1 MRIDLYSDKSDQVFS
16 ALQRVGRV
24 HLPTIASVV
33 LSNFPIRLGE
43 DFLSFPRP
51 APQAPRNRNGPAPI
65 NVVERANGASCDGIV
80 RLPFIPDLDVQEE
93 RKPPTSCA
101 SAIALYSIP
110 FDTAAGGAIL
120 ASGCLLSVVFLWA
133 PTCSL
138 RGGATR

>member
-1 MRIDLYSDKSDQVFS
+1 MHTDLYSDKSDQVFS
-16 ALQRVGRV
+16 ALQRVGWV

-33 LSNFPIRLGE
+33 LGNFPIRLGE

-80 RLPFIPDLDVQEE
+80 RLPFIPDLDIQEE
-93 RKPPTSCA
+93 RKPPTSCT
-101 SAIALYSIP
+101 SAIALCNIP
-110 FDTAAGGAIL
+110 FDTATSDAIS

-133 PTCSL
+133 RTCSS
-138 RGGATR
+138 RGGASR